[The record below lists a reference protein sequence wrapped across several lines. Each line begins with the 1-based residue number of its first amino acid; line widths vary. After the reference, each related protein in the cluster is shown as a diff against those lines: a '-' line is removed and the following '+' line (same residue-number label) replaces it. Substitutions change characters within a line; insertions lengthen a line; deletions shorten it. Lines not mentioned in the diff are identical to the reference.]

1 MADDTPRIWNDDIK
15 YDPETGEVLEEG
27 ALDQTDLVP
36 VEEISVPTTSEQN
49 EIIQKSTLSDE
60 NKALLSSIVELNAI
74 CDVMDQTAMTETQ
87 EKQKRAIQL
96 ICENF
101 LAQRFRNNQMAEQLK
116 LALLKRLLDN
126 IDNLDL
132 ATTAQ
137 IYNDLHDVTSQEA
150 VAAFGQLL
158 GGAAGGIPGTN
169 GGINLTINNA
179 TADGAAITTNTL
191 NAQPQQVQQLKEV
204 AALNTSIRAWSGIPG
219 KKQPIQAQ
227 IVDNT
232 QK

>member
-1 MADDTPRIWNDDIK
+1 MINDTPRIWNDEATF
-15 YDPETGEVLEEG
+15 DPETGEIIEPE
-27 ALDQTDLVP
+27 QTTDLVP
-36 VEEISVPTTSEQN
+36 VEEVPLPTITEQTD
-49 EIIQKSTLSDE
+49 IIKNSDLSDE
-60 NKALLSSIVELNAI
+60 NKELLNSIVELNAI
-74 CDVMDQTAMTETQ
+74 CEVMDKTAMTETQ

-101 LAQRFRNNQMAEQLK
+101 LAQRFRNNQTAEQLK
-116 LALLKRLLDN
+116 HALLLRLLNN
-126 IDNLDL
+126 IENLDL

-158 GGAAGGIPGTN
+158 GTGAMLPGMN
-169 GGINLTINNA
+169 GGTTVNLNLA
-179 TADGAAITTNTL
+179 TGEGSSMNVNTL

-204 AALNTSIRAWSGIPG
+204 AALNTSIRAWQNIPG

-227 IVDNT
+227 IVDNSENN
-232 QK
+232 K